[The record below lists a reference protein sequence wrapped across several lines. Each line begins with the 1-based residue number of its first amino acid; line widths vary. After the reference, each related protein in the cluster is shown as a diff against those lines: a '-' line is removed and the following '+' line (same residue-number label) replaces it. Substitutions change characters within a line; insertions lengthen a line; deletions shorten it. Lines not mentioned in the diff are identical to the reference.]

1 MLRSGLIAKEC
12 RSAPLYFRTD
22 QDHPDTRCALNQF
35 IVIHIWLH
43 STNESTERNGA
54 DAGPAPFRFTN
65 GAGPTPAPFLRFGVD
80 SYFQDSI
87 MTIEDHN
94 GVDRVDRKAQWP
106 HFLNKETRFCFVA
119 QLVTNMRWG
128 RRCWDCPQVLSRRCC
143 VTLRSSCAGT
153 PALHPVC
160 TSRFR
165 AESTSLAMSAR
176 SRTDRECAVYC
187 LRTRPSATSTPNPR
201 ARGDAVATAL
211 CRAKSKP
218 GVNLCGFVVG
228 FYRTDQSA
236 NEISEC
242 ITSRGRPG
250 PNIT

>member
-1 MLRSGLIAKEC
+1 MFLRPIFDLLDTTRIFTCAGASYVSVSMRSGDGHAALSHPEEQIKPSCLADIEPIFWVLFSF
-12 RSAPLYFRTD
+12 SAL
-22 QDHPDTRCALNQF
+22 
-35 IVIHIWLH
+35 
-43 STNESTERNGA
+43 S
-54 DAGPAPFRFTN
+54 
-65 GAGPTPAPFLRFGVD
+65 
-80 SYFQDSI
+80 
-87 MTIEDHN
+87 
-94 GVDRVDRKAQWP
+94 
-106 HFLNKETRFCFVA
+106 
-119 QLVTNMRWG
+119 
-128 RRCWDCPQVLSRRCC
+128 QVLSRRCC

-201 ARGDAVATAL
+201 GLGDAVATAH

-228 FYRTDQSA
+228 LYRTDQSA
-236 NEISEC
+236 NEISEY